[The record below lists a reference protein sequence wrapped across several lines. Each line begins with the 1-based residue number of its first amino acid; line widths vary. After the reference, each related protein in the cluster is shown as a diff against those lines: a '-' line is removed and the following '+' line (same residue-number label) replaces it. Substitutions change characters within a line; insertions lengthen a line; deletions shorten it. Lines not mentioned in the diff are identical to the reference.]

1 MGKFLLLVIFMAC
14 CALGSSTVEI
24 KTSVLQNR
32 GAISPRLQNPFLS
45 TSALHCEGCGVDD
58 APGSPVNCEA
68 EFFPTFPSRSLT
80 LNLEACINAEL
91 CMQIL
96 RTELPN
102 SSVLPGFTY
111 SFKYTIIPNF
121 PDGFTGYRFCILDT
135 DSGVSHMCESY
146 TCNPSGQA

>member
-1 MGKFLLLVIFMAC
+1 MIIQDLGLLNQLSLKVQRVANMGKFLLLVIFMAC

-68 EFFPTFPSRSLT
+68 EFFPSKCSR
-80 LNLEACINAEL
+80 AEG
-91 CMQIL
+91 
-96 RTELPN
+96 RE
-102 SSVLPGFTY
+102 
-111 SFKYTIIPNF
+111 TIVVEN
-121 PDGFTGYRFCILDT
+121 
-135 DSGVSHMCESY
+135 
-146 TCNPSGQA
+146 